1 MSTYEIGSIVFDKW
15 KICRELGQGSYG
27 TVYEIQREDFGGVY
41 KAALKVITVPQSG
54 KELQSVLDEG
64 MTPPQAK
71 QYFYSVVE
79 DIGRECAIMS
89 RLKGTGNIV
98 SYEDHAVLRHPDG
111 IGWDLSLIHI

>member
-1 MSTYEIGSIVFDKW
+1 
-15 KICRELGQGSYG
+15 
-27 TVYEIQREDFGGVY
+27 
-41 KAALKVITVPQSG
+41 
-54 KELQSVLDEG
+54 

-98 SYEDHAVLRHPDG
+98 SYEDHAVLRHPTASAG
-111 IGWDLSLIHI
+111 TF